1 MGWAL
6 LLTPFAAA
14 KLEKLRLMKTIVLDQ
29 PGQFRLIDTPEPGA
43 PGPEEA
49 VVRIQRVGIC
59 GTDLHAFEGTQ
70 PFFEYPRILGHELS
84 AEIVA
89 LGSSERNHGLK
100 VGDVVAV
107 EPYNECGD
115 CTACR
120 QGRYNCCEKLW
131 LYGVHRDG
139 GMRELLTVP
148 IRKLH
153 LAEGVPLESLAL
165 VEMVGIGA
173 HAVRRAA
180 MQPGEN
186 VLVIGAGPIGLG
198 TMAFARLEQVN
209 VMAMDINPAR
219 LAFCRDN
226 LGIEQTFDA
235 RETTPES
242 LAADLGDLP
251 LTVFDCTGSRAS
263 MLNAFN
269 YVPHAGQLVF
279 VGLVKDNIEFYNPHF
294 HSHEITLKSSRNAT
308 AEDWRHVIASM
319 QNGSVNTQAWVT
331 HMVPPEGLVSDFASW
346 LKPETGVIKAML
358 SF

>member
-1 MGWAL
+1 
-6 LLTPFAAA
+6 
-14 KLEKLRLMKTIVLDQ
+14 MKTIILDE
-29 PGQFRLIDTPEPGA
+29 PGHFTLTDTPEPGA

-49 VVRIQRVGIC
+49 VVRILRVGIC
-59 GTDLHAFEGTQ
+59 GTDLHAFEGKQ
-70 PFFEYPRILGHELS
+70 PFFEYPRILGHELA

-89 LGSSERNHGLK
+89 LGPSETDHGLK

-107 EPYNECGD
+107 EPYIECGH
-115 CTACR
+115 CIACR
-120 QGRYNCCEKLW
+120 QGRYNCCKSLW
-131 LYGVHRDG
+131 LYGVHKDG

-153 LAEGVPLESLAL
+153 LAAGVPLESLAL

-180 MQPGEN
+180 LQPGEN

-198 TMAFARLEQVN
+198 TMAFARLEGVN
-209 VMAMDINPAR
+209 VMAMDINPDR
-219 LAFCRDN
+219 LAFCREN

-235 RETTPES
+235 REATPDS
-242 LAADLGDLP
+242 LVEELGDLP
-251 LTVFDCTGSRAS
+251 TTVFDCTGSRAS
-263 MLNAFN
+263 MQNAF
-269 YVPHAGQLVF
+269 YDVAHAGQLVF
-279 VGLVKDNIEFYNPHF
+279 VGLTKDNIEFFNPHF

-308 AEDWRHVIASM
+308 AQDWQHVIASL
-319 QNGSVNTQAWVT
+319 QNGSVDLDAWVT
-331 HMVPPEGLVSDFASW
+331 HKVPPEGLVRDFASW

>member
-1 MGWAL
+1 MFTL
-6 LLTPFAAA
+6 FSQ
-14 KLEKLRLMKTIVLDQ
+14 EKTSQMKTIILDQ
-29 PGQFRLIDTPEPGA
+29 PGQFRLTDTPEPAA

-49 VVRIQRVGIC
+49 TVRILRVGIC

-89 LGSSERNHGLK
+89 LGSSEANHGLK

-131 LYGVHRDG
+131 LYGVQRDG

-153 LAEGVPLESLAL
+153 LAEGVSLESLAL

-173 HAVRRAA
+173 HAVRRADL
-180 MQPGEN
+180 QPETN

-198 TMAFARLEQVN
+198 TMAFAALEGVN
-209 VMAMDINPAR
+209 VMAMDINTER
-219 LAFCRDN
+219 LAFCNDN

-242 LAADLGDLP
+242 MAAELGDLP
-251 LTVFDCTGSRAS
+251 LTVFDCTGSRNS

-279 VGLVKDNIEFYNPHF
+279 VGLVKDTIEFYNPYF

-308 AEDWRHVIASM
+308 AQDWKHVIASL
-319 QNGSVNTQAWVT
+319 QNGSVNMDRWVT
-331 HMVPPEGLVSDFASW
+331 HIVPPEGLVSDFATW
-346 LKPETGVIKAML
+346 LQPETGVIKAML